1 MKSIVLDTN
10 AYTHYL
16 RSDERVLQWLAL
28 ADTVYVPVVV
38 LGELYAGFKGGSKE
52 KENRRLL
59 EQFLAKNTVEVLD
72 MTAET
77 AEVFGHV
84 KHLLK
89 EAGTPIPVN
98 DVWVASSAIETGS
111 VLVSYDGHFRKVPGL
126 RLWEYL

>member
-10 AYTHYL
+10 AYTRYL
-16 RSDERVLQWLAL
+16 RSDERMLQWLAR

-89 EAGTPIPVN
+89 EVGTPIPVN
-98 DVWVASSAIETGS
+98 DVWVASSTVETGS
-111 VLVSYDGHFRKVPGL
+111 ILVSYDGHFRKVPGL